1 MNNDFMQT
9 YSMQNFKTDNDGKV
23 FYTTFTG
30 EQFIGYSKQAYEELQ
45 HIANEALSKAEE
57 YKQILID
64 NGLLKEPVSQDKIN
78 NQILEQLNNLSM
90 QLNKLNSEV
99 AEIKRSGANEYN
111 ASIINNK
118 QSKNTASS
126 KAGVELGEQHA
137 KDRAGL

>member
-30 EQFIGYSKQAYEELQ
+30 EQFVGYSKQAYEELQ
-45 HIANEALSKAEE
+45 QIANEALLKAEE

-90 QLNKLNSEV
+90 QLTKLNSEV

-118 QSKNTASS
+118 QSKNTTSS
-126 KAGVELGEQHA
+126 KAGVEYSEQHTE
-137 KDRAGL
+137 KRAGL

>member
-30 EQFIGYSKQAYEELQ
+30 EQFVGYSKQAYEELQ
-45 HIANEALSKAEE
+45 QIANEALSKAEE

-90 QLNKLNSEV
+90 QLTKLNSEV

-126 KAGVELGEQHA
+126 KAGVEYSEQHTE
-137 KDRAGL
+137 KRAGL

>member
-1 MNNDFMQT
+1 MQ
-9 YSMQNFKTDNDGKV
+9 Q
-23 FYTTFTG
+23 
-30 EQFIGYSKQAYEELQ
+30 
-45 HIANEALSKAEE
+45 IANEALSKAEE

-90 QLNKLNSEV
+90 QLTKLNSEV

-126 KAGVELGEQHA
+126 KA
-137 KDRAGL
+137 DAGTAAATSTVTLTHSTDHKKWLLMKANFGKALTK